1 MNHQN
6 HWYGH
11 AHVLARYCGL
21 AAPPRIWGYL
31 QHGWNVHDGYGADDS
46 PAPGVPRLVWSDGP
60 RRRGMLAGRRG
71 YRVIGAPFA
80 YLLAT
85 PEPARR
91 VPLSADHGRRRRTVP
106 TAPGLPS
113 TVDGA
118 RRGTAPASTVD
129 GARRGTPPASTVD
142 GARRPTV
149 PASTVDG
156 ARRGTIYYP
165 FHGWEA
171 QAVFGDHRALAAEI
185 AARAEPPVTICL
197 YWLEFRHPQLRELYE
212 SFGFRVITHGPR
224 GGHYQGTDPWFLNR
238 QLAELRAHR
247 WVAANRLCTAVL
259 YGAAAGCRVGVYGDP
274 MMIENEHPAYGGIAR
289 IRRLW
294 PELHAPEVDPGYAA
308 EVARQELGVRHVAPP
323 AELADLLGWPPLRR
337 PATRTESVA

>member
-1 MNHQN
+1 MAMNHQN

-21 AAPPRIWGYL
+21 ATPPRIWGYL
-31 QHGWNVHDGYGADDS
+31 QHGWNVHDGYGADDG

-60 RRRGMLAGRRG
+60 ARRGMLAGRRG

-85 PEPARR
+85 PQPAPP
-91 VPLSADHGRRRRTVP
+91 VGPTTAGRRRRRRSVP
-106 TAPGLPS
+106 TASGS
-113 TVDGA
+113 A
-118 RRGTAPASTVD
+118 FAAN
-129 GARRGTPPASTVD
+129 

-323 AELADLLGWPPLRR
+323 AELADLLGWPPLGRA
-337 PATRTESVA
+337 ATGTESAA

>member
-11 AHVLARYCGL
+11 AHALARYCGL

-60 RRRGMLAGRRG
+60 RRRGMLAGRHG

-85 PEPARR
+85 P
-91 VPLSADHGRRRRTVP
+91 G
-106 TAPGLPS
+106 
-113 TVDGA
+113 
-118 RRGTAPASTVD
+118 APAG
-129 GARRGTPPASTVD
+129 GAGGAVGPP
-142 GARRPTV
+142 PE
-149 PASTVDG
+149 
-156 ARRGTIYYP
+156 RRGTIFYP

-171 QAVFGDHRALAAEI
+171 QSVFGDHRALAAEI
-185 AARAEPPVTICL
+185 VERAEPPVTICL
-197 YWLEFRHPQLRELYE
+197 YWLEFRHPQLREMYE

-224 GGHYQGTDPWFLNR
+224 GGHYQGTDPWFLNK

-294 PELHAPEVDPGYAA
+294 PELHVPEVDPEQAA

-323 AELADLLGWPPLRR
+323 AELADLLGWPPLGQR
-337 PATRTESVA
+337 AGTESVA